1 MFIPNQIEND
11 PIAVSSESSNPE
23 SNSVALSPCR
33 GDSCG
38 HEITPVH
45 SGDGYEDNSVLTDD
59 EDYSVSSVVPVINL
73 DKSKNT
79 TSAMSATTSRPSATI
94 NTTQA
99 KTFSM
104 ATSTVF
110 LKTTNVTTALA
121 MQTTSLLMQTTP
133 LPPLN
138 ITTSTLQT
146 VFETEMTSTNGTTL
160 KTTSTSI
167 VSTTTTSTTTITTTL
182 APKPNIHIWIQG
194 GDGFGD
200 SAKVYFFIKRITLV

>member
-38 HEITPVH
+38 YEITPVH

-73 DKSKNT
+73 DKSNNT
-79 TSAMSATTSRPSATI
+79 TSAMVPTTLRSSARITTPQAT
-94 NTTQA
+94 
-99 KTFSM
+99 TFSM
-104 ATSTVF
+104 STSTVF
-110 LKTTNVTTALA
+110 SQTTNVTTALA
-121 MQTTSLLMQTTP
+121 MQTTPPLMQATP
-133 LPPLN
+133 LPPFN
-138 ITTSTLQT
+138 ITTSTMQT

-182 APKPNIHIWIQG
+182 VPKPNIHIWIQG

-200 SAKVYFFIKRITLV
+200 SAKVY